1 MKQTFTHNRHLQICA
16 ALIAA
21 DCFVFTLV
29 DPQQASALWL
39 ITGYILMGLTLF
51 GVASLLAS
59 CLKSYGLR
67 TQAVGR
73 RFLRYSAII
82 GVVLLGLQSIGQL
95 TVKDVIALLPLAVIA
110 YLYFG
115 YGKKLAPEKV

>member
-1 MKQTFTHNRHLQICA
+1 MKQTLQNRHLQICA

-39 ITGYILMGLTLF
+39 ITGYILMAVTLF
-51 GVASLLAS
+51 GLASLLATG
-59 CLKSYGLR
+59 LKSYGKR
-67 TQAVGR
+67 TQVVGK
-73 RFLRYSAII
+73 RFLRYSTLII
-82 GVVLLGLQSIGQL
+82 VVLLGLQSIGQL
-95 TVKDVIALLPLAVIA
+95 TFKDIVALLPLAVIA

-115 YGKKLAPEKV
+115 YGKKLVPEKA